1 MSEHW
6 TATESRRPSALV
18 VEDDPELRS
27 VLRLLLDQD
36 GVEVVTA
43 GDLAEAKVV
52 VARHRPSVVLVD
64 LRLPDGD
71 GTDLVWW
78 LHSDAATATIPI
90 FVFTGAIDADRR
102 RALERCDVVVNE
114 KGRID
119 AAALSAAIACA
130 VRPASSLIS

>member
-1 MSEHW
+1 M
-6 TATESRRPSALV
+6 
-18 VEDDPELRS
+18 VEDDPELRI
-27 VLRLLLDQD
+27 VLRALLDQD

-43 GDLAEAKVV
+43 GDLAEAKVAV
-52 VARHRPSVVLVD
+52 MRHRPSVVLVD

-71 GTDLVWW
+71 GTDLVWFIQG
-78 LHSDAATATIPI
+78 DAATASIPI
-90 FVFTGAIDADRR
+90 FVFTGAVDCDRR

-130 VRPASSLIS
+130 VRPASSLSS